1 MSNLEIE
8 KTYSPENVEAKWYE
22 AWEKGGHFKPNPE
35 AKKDGYCIIMPPP
48 NVTGQL
54 HMGHALDVTTQDALI
69 RWKRMSLDIKHFIFL
84 EWITRELPPRQ
95 LLKKCLNQKAQDRR
109 DLGREKFFRKN
120 LGMERKIRWSDF
132 KSTKSYWC

>member
-54 HMGHALDVTTQDALI
+54 HMEPCA
-69 RWKRMSLDIKHFIFL
+69 
-84 EWITRELPPRQ
+84 
-95 LLKKCLNQKAQDRR
+95 RR
-109 DLGREKFFRKN
+109 DDTRCAYSMEKNAWTQNTLPSRN
-120 LGMERKIRWSDF
+120 GSRRDCHPS
-132 KSTKSYWC
+132 SC